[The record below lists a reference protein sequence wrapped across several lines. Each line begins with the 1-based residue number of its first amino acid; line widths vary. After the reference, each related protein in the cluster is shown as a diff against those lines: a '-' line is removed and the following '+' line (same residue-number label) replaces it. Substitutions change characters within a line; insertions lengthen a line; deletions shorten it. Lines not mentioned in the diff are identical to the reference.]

1 MTTVSIQQFRAAL
14 ASRTEQGPDVR
25 AYRELAR
32 RPQVTAE
39 LSLGEWAA
47 WPTVSTPVASA

>member
-1 MTTVSIQQFRAAL
+1 MTTVSIQQFRATL
-14 ASRTEQGPDVR
+14 DSRTEQGAVVR

-32 RPQVTAE
+32 RPQVTREMAF
-39 LSLGEWAA
+39 GEWAA

>member
-1 MTTVSIQQFRAAL
+1 MNTVSIQQFRATL
-14 ASRTEQGPDVR
+14 ASRSDQGTLVR

-32 RPQVTAE
+32 RPEAVAG
-39 LSLGEWAA
+39 LAIGEWAA

>member
-1 MTTVSIQQFRAAL
+1 MPRASIQQFRTTLAGRTDQSAL
-14 ASRTEQGPDVR
+14 VC

-32 RPQVTAE
+32 RPEMTAKMVI
-39 LSLGEWAA
+39 GEWAA

>member
-1 MTTVSIQQFRAAL
+1 MTTVSIQQFRATL
-14 ASRTEQGPDVR
+14 ASRSDQGTLVR

-32 RPQVTAE
+32 RPEVAAGMVA
-39 LSLGEWAA
+39 GEWAA

>member
-14 ASRTEQGPDVR
+14 DSRTEQGPVVR

-32 RPQVTAE
+32 RPQVTREMAF
-39 LSLGEWAA
+39 GEWAA